1 MTANYITGITPA
13 SDKGGRSSRCDLET
27 CRVRRCSCD
36 CCCGCG
42 GIWCNHIRNHA
53 GTKLYDRSQAK
64 LYLMKRITA
73 TVSGRIQNVGYR
85 ARVISIAKEFKVTGS
100 VQNLSDG
107 RVRITA
113 EGEEDILEG
122 FLAAI
127 KIKNTLI
134 DVEDV
139 EVEHSDMTGDYA
151 DFYKLVGNG
160 ETDERLDKASDYLR
174 KLIVVMENG
183 FGAMETGFE
192 GMRNE
197 MKTGFETL
205 GSKGDQTIE
214 AISEM
219 GDEMKTGFETLGS
232 KGDQTIEAISEMGD
246 EIKTG
251 FETLGSKGDQTIEEI
266 RHMRG
271 DLTSYMDWKF
281 EKISSEL
288 EAKFAPEFDEIK
300 RVLMAHGMMDEPKQP
315 KVEDGN

>member
-1 MTANYITGITPA
+1 M
-13 SDKGGRSSRCDLET
+13 E
-27 CRVRRCSCD
+27 
-36 CCCGCG
+36 
-42 GIWCNHIRNHA
+42 
-53 GTKLYDRSQAK
+53 
-64 LYLMKRITA
+64 RITA

-85 ARVISIAKEFKVTGS
+85 ARVVSIAEEFEVTGS

-113 EGEEDILEG
+113 EGKEDVLEG

-151 DFYKLVGNG
+151 NFYKLVGKG

-183 FGAMETGFE
+183 FGAMETGFKDVK
-192 GMRNE
+192 NE

-219 GDEMKTGFETLGS
+219 RDEMKTGFEDVKNEMKTGFETLGS
-232 KGDQTIEAISEMGD
+232 KE
-246 EIKTG
+246 
-251 FETLGSKGDQTIEEI
+251 DQTIEEI

-281 EKISSEL
+281 EKISGEL

-300 RVLMAHGMMDEPKQP
+300 RVLMAHGMMDEPDPP
-315 KVEDGN
+315 KVEDEN

>member
-1 MTANYITGITPA
+1 MTANDIAGITPT
-13 SDKGGRSSRCDLET
+13 SDNGCAL
-27 CRVRRCSCD
+27 RVAISKHG
-36 CCCGCG
+36 GCG
-42 GIWCNHIRNHA
+42 GAVVVVGAAEYGATTFATTRA
-53 GTKLYDRSQAK
+53 QKLYDRSQAK
-64 LYLMKRITA
+64 LDLMKRIAA

-85 ARVISIAKEFKVTGS
+85 ARVVSIAKEFEVTGS

-113 EGEEDILEG
+113 EGEEGVLEG

-134 DVEDV
+134 NVEDV

-192 GMRNE
+192 TLGSKGDQTIEEISEMRTEMKTGFEDVKNE

-205 GSKGDQTIE
+205 GSKEDQTIV
-214 AISEM
+214 
-219 GDEMKTGFETLGS
+219 
-232 KGDQTIEAISEMGD
+232 
-246 EIKTG
+246 
-251 FETLGSKGDQTIEEI
+251 EI

-300 RVLMAHGMMDEPKQP
+300 RVLMAHGMMDEPEQP